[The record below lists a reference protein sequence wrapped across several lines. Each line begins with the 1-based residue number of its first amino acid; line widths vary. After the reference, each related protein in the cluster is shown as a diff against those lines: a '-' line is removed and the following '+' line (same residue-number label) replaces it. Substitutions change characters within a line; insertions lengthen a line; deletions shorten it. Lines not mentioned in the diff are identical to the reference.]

1 MLMLEQTVYA
11 SVRISQLVVKRKST
25 DTKSIL
31 HWTLVRGETE
41 QNLTVTRV
49 EKDRTMPTPFTGLAM

>member
-31 HWTLVRGETE
+31 HWTLVRGDTE
-41 QNLTVTRV
+41 LTVTRV